1 MNQIIIPEYMEPI
14 VVSYYQNN
22 AKKLNNVVDKI
33 LLKLHFVDVD
43 KNDFYS
49 LANEVF
55 MYTVRDYDKSQS
67 FDGFLYSCLYKK
79 FCTEMTSRK
88 RDKRCTKVKVKEKNE
103 KGEVIEKIVI
113 IPDVSIYSPIGEDE
127 SSTIGDIIADD
138 FSIEKELFE
147 KEKKEEWRKEI
158 IDYINNLSPLQRKIV
173 FLLSDDNTPNEIC
186 EELHITIK
194 HFNNSMK
201 RILSD
206 EKIKPLRSLVERM

>member
-1 MNQIIIPEYMEPI
+1 MDQIIIPEYMEPI

-49 LANEVF
+49 LANEIF

-127 SSTIGDIIADD
+127 SSTIELLQIHVQSIGL
-138 FSIEKELFE
+138 FSRSCHFKFLPLFSLISI
-147 KEKKEEWRKEI
+147 KTT
-158 IDYINNLSPLQRKIV
+158 L
-173 FLLSDDNTPNEIC
+173 
-186 EELHITIK
+186 K
-194 HFNNSMK
+194 HFYMN
-201 RILSD
+201 
-206 EKIKPLRSLVERM
+206 E